1 MKAALAPNGIVCTQG
16 ECLWLHLPLIAKVIQ
31 ACRATFPSVEYAYT
45 TVPTYPSGQIGFVLC
60 SLDDGER
67 ALIRPTRAPT
77 SQLQKLLRYYNPDD
91 HAASFILPEIAAREL
106 RKSR

>member
-1 MKAALAPNGIVCTQG
+1 MQHCLAV
-16 ECLWLHLPLIAKVIQ
+16 
-31 ACRATFPSVEYAYT
+31 FPSVDYAFT
-45 TVPTYPSGQIGFVLC
+45 TIPTYPSGQIGFVLC

-77 SQLQKLLRYYNPDD
+77 TALQKLLRYYNPDV
-91 HAASFILPEIAAREL
+91 HAASFILPEFAAREL